1 MNQATEFHTNPNKE
15 KHIFLIDDDDSMRTS
30 ISTLLR
36 FVGYQ
41 VHDFSSA
48 RDFLQIEVHVAPAV
62 IITDMRMPN
71 LTGVELQSELQSR
84 GRRIPMIFIS
94 GESTTP
100 QVIRAMKGGA
110 IEFLL
115 KPFERERLLLA
126 VAEGLEQ
133 DARFMRNYM
142 EAATLEAR
150 LQGLTPRELE
160 VFNLL
165 SLGYNNA
172 QIREALAISLPT
184 AKQYK
189 AAVMDKLNLN
199 SLADLLALKKIQN
212 SFESST

>member
-1 MNQATEFHTNPNKE
+1 MNQATEFHTNSNAE
-15 KHIFLIDDDDSMRTS
+15 KHIFLIDDDDSMRTA

-62 IITDMRMPN
+62 IITDMRMPD

-100 QVIRAMKGGA
+100 QVIKAMKGGA

-142 EAATLEAR
+142 EATTLEAR
-150 LQGLTPRELE
+150 LQSLTPRELE

-165 SLGYNNA
+165 SLGYNNT
-172 QIREALAISLPT
+172 QIREAMEISLPT

-189 AAVMDKLNLN
+189 SAVMDKLNLS
-199 SLADLLALKKIQN
+199 SLADLLALKKRQN
-212 SFESST
+212 SFNSWA

>member
-1 MNQATEFHTNPNKE
+1 MNQATEFHTNSNQE

-62 IITDMRMPN
+62 IITDMRMPD

-100 QVIRAMKGGA
+100 QVIKAMKGGA

-142 EAATLEAR
+142 EATTLEAR
-150 LQGLTPRELE
+150 LQSLTPRELE

-165 SLGYNNA
+165 SLGYNNT
-172 QIREALAISLPT
+172 QIREAMEISLPT

-189 AAVMDKLNLN
+189 SAVMDKLNLS
-199 SLADLLALKKIQN
+199 SLADLLALKKRQN
-212 SFESST
+212 SFNSWA

>member
-1 MNQATEFHTNPNKE
+1 MNQPAEFHTKSNKE
-15 KHIFLIDDDDSMRTS
+15 KHVFLIDDDDSMRTS
-30 ISTLLR
+30 IATLLR

-41 VHDFSSA
+41 VHDFASA
-48 RDFLQIEVHVAPAV
+48 RDFLLSEVHVAPAV
-62 IITDMRMPN
+62 IITDMRMPD

-94 GESTTP
+94 GESTTH
-100 QVIRAMKGGA
+100 QVIKAMKGGA

-142 EAATLEAR
+142 EVTTLQAR
-150 LQGLTPRELE
+150 LKSLTPRELE

-165 SLGYNNA
+165 SLGYNNT
-172 QIREALAISLPT
+172 QIRESLQISLPT

-189 AAVMDKLNLN
+189 SAVMDKLKVS
-199 SLADLLALKKIQN
+199 SLAELLALKNTQKSLN
-212 SFESST
+212 SPT

>member
-1 MNQATEFHTNPNKE
+1 MNQATEFHTNSNAE
-15 KHIFLIDDDDSMRTS
+15 KHIFLIDDDDSMRTA

-62 IITDMRMPN
+62 IIADMRMPD

-100 QVIRAMKGGA
+100 QVIKAMKGGA

-142 EAATLEAR
+142 EATTLEAR
-150 LQGLTPRELE
+150 LQSLTPRELE

-165 SLGYNNA
+165 SLGYNNT
-172 QIREALAISLPT
+172 QIREAMEISLPT

-189 AAVMDKLNLN
+189 SAVMDKLNLS
-199 SLADLLALKKIQN
+199 SLADLLALKKRQN
-212 SFESST
+212 SFNS